1 MFGGT
6 RTHADQAA
14 KLDALERSQAVIEFQ
29 PDGTI
34 LTANVNFLNAM
45 GYTLPEVQGQHHGM
59 FVEPA
64 YRDSAAYRAFWDALR
79 RGTFQSAEFK
89 RVAKGGRTVWIQAS
103 YNPVL
108 DRAGRVVKV
117 VKFAADI
124 TAQKQRM

>member
-6 RTHADQAA
+6 RTHADLVA
-14 KLDALERSQAVIEFQ
+14 KFDALNQSQAVIEFQ

-34 LTANVNFLNAM
+34 LTANANFLTAV
-45 GYTLPEVQGQHHGM
+45 GYTLSEVQGQHHAM
-59 FVEPA
+59 FVEAA
-64 YRDSAAYRAFWDALR
+64 YRDSAEYRTFWSDLQ
-79 RGTFQSAEFK
+79 RGSFKAAEFK